1 MNKNKGYMHGT
12 VLIYASAVSDIF
24 SPHNRG
30 DHNRGDQKY
39 FFYPTAVSSKPYANL
54 N

>member
-12 VLIYASAVSDIF
+12 VLIYASAVSNIF
-24 SPHNRG
+24 SPY
-30 DHNRGDQKY
+30 NRGDQKY

>member
-24 SPHNRG
+24 PP
-30 DHNRGDQKY
+30 HNRGDQKY

>member
-1 MNKNKGYMHGT
+1 MNGT
-12 VLIYASAVSDIF
+12 VLIYASAVSNIF
-24 SPHNRG
+24 SPY
-30 DHNRGDQKY
+30 NRGDQKY

>member
-12 VLIYASAVSDIF
+12 VLIYASAVSNIF
-24 SPHNRG
+24 SPY
-30 DHNRGDQKY
+30 NRGDQKY
-39 FFYPTAVSSKPYANL
+39 FFYPTAVSSKTYANL

>member
-1 MNKNKGYMHGT
+1 MHGT

-30 DHNRGDQKY
+30 DHNRGDHNRGIKNI
-39 FFYPTAVSSKPYANL
+39 FFTPQLYRL
-54 N
+54 NPMRI

>member
-1 MNKNKGYMHGT
+1 MNENIGYMHGT
-12 VLIYASAVSDIF
+12 VLIYASAVSNIF
-24 SPHNRG
+24 SPY
-30 DHNRGDQKY
+30 NRGDQKY

>member
-1 MNKNKGYMHGT
+1 MNTNKGYMHGT

-24 SPHNRG
+24 FPHNRG
-30 DHNRGDQKY
+30 YQKY